1 MWNLVDQYKE
11 KLKVVESDID
21 NLIESLANENT
32 RILNI
37 EKDLRNLKAS
47 CSCIDIVPTGVSSVQ
62 TYENSEPYSSTSP
75 QADQTLVCESS
86 DEVRES
92 AIDLSRIYESSDK
105 ASGKQDK
112 QSVNINDEQLRMN
125 KAGQG
130 DLEDSNL
137 SNGASTK
144 VSYSQMHNT
153 PPQKGIC
160 SIVEL
165 DKQQSSGVQV
175 SPDLPVASISHKER
189 ETIMKID
196 TSCQLLNPRK
206 PRRRLQP
213 ASSVL
218 VRNMSYWDFDDDTEK
233 PKGSKAGKK
242 KDRGEVP
249 RTTGNTNLIRLLKGN
264 NHI

>member
-47 CSCIDIVPTGVSSVQ
+47 CSCIDVVPTGVSSVQ

-112 QSVNINDEQLRMN
+112 Q
-125 KAGQG
+125 AGQG

-137 SNGASTK
+137 SDGASTK
-144 VSYSQMHNT
+144 VTYSQMHNT
-153 PPQKGIC
+153 RPQKGIC

-175 SPDLPVASISHKER
+175 SPDLPVVINKDATLIEASISHKER